1 MRGLAWAQMR
11 AHAGRYVASVLAV
24 VVAVAFIV
32 ATLTL
37 NSTVKAG
44 VTDSLAGQYATT
56 DVVVTGNVGTSGT
69 AATVA
74 AVPGVRAVADDVS
87 ASAKIGRIGEGTSW
101 GSVMSLSDD
110 PGLRW
115 QQLADGR
122 FPGAV
127 GEVAVPANSDIPLGS
142 RITVTPLGGAAVTA
156 AVATV
161 VGRIDLAGTAQQL
174 NGTTVYATT
183 AQLGGWT
190 AGSGAHELR
199 VAGDGSLSQ
208 TQLAER
214 VRTLLPADV
223 TVETAARQAELAS
236 QQFLGDS
243 DVLASVLLAFG
254 AIAVVVAGLVI
265 ANTFAVLLAART
277 RELALL
283 RCVGATATQV
293 RGSVRVEAAGVGVVA
308 SVLGV
313 GLGVLTA
320 WTVAQVATAA
330 DVPIPLRGLSVTPV
344 TVLVGI
350 VVGVVMTMV
359 AASAPGRAAT
369 RVSPLAALQPLESA
383 PEAVS
388 VSRTRRIGGT
398 LALLAGVGLL
408 AVGVTA
414 AQVLIAC
421 AGGLLTFVAIVVL
434 SQRIVP
440 AVVAGVG
447 ALVARFGG
455 PVGVLAAGNAGR
467 NPRRTAATATA
478 LLIGVTL
485 TSTLVV
491 GIAVTK
497 ASAPGAVDDQFPVDV
512 TVRAHAAAGLPTALS
527 DTVRRLD
534 GVAVVSPLG
543 TAEVALPDGRSL
555 SATVVDA
562 AAARAALRTDIDLPA
577 PGQLL
582 LGPDERHRFGLAV
595 GDRVVL
601 SGDAG
606 RTEVTVGGGVDGAPV
621 LMDRS
626 TLAALSS
633 HMIDDQ
639 LWIRLADGSGD
650 GASRAI
656 QDEITSLADEL
667 APGAEVG
674 GSLAMRATLETV
686 LDTLLLIVAG
696 LLSVAV
702 VIALIGVGNTMAL
715 SVLERRR
722 ESGLLRALGLTRS
735 GLRSLLLWEALLI
748 AGVAA
753 AVGAVLGLAFGITG
767 AASLFGFDDLE
778 LGTLPWLTLAAIVAG
793 GGGAGVV
800 AALLPARR
808 AAGTAPVAA
817 LA

>member
-24 VVAVAFIV
+24 VIAVAFIV
-32 ATLTL
+32 ATLAL
-37 NSTVKAG
+37 NSTVEDG

-56 DVVVTGNVGTSGT
+56 DAVVTGPVD
-69 AATVA
+69 AAAVA
-74 AVPGVRAVADDVS
+74 AVPGVRAVADDIA
-87 ASAKIGRIGEGTSW
+87 ASAKVGRPGESASW
-101 GSVMSLSDD
+101 GSAVSLSED

-115 QQLADGR
+115 QRLSDGR
-122 FPGAV
+122 FPAAL
-127 GEVAVPANSDIPLGS
+127 GEVAVPTSAGIPLGGEV
-142 RITVTPLGGAAVTA
+142 TVTALGGERTTA

-174 NGTTVYATT
+174 DGTTVYATT
-183 AQLGGWT
+183 AQLNAWTGGV
-190 AGSGAHELR
+190 GSHEIR

-214 VRTLLPADV
+214 LRSFLPADA
-223 TVETAARQAELAS
+223 TVETGARQAELAS
-236 QQFLGDS
+236 QRFLGDA
-243 DVLASVLLAFG
+243 DLLASVLLAFG

-313 GLGVLTA
+313 GLGVLAA
-320 WTVAQVATAA
+320 WAVARLATAA
-330 DVPIPLRGLSVTPV
+330 DVPIPLHGVSVTPV

-350 VVGVVMTMV
+350 AVGVAMTMV

-383 PEAVS
+383 PEAVA
-388 VSRTRRIGGT
+388 VSRSRRIGGT
-398 LALLAGVGLL
+398 AALLAGVGIL
-408 AVGVTA
+408 AAGVA
-414 AQVLIAC
+414 GAQVLIAC

-447 ALVARFGG
+447 AVVGRFGG
-455 PVGVLAAGNAGR
+455 PVGLLAAGNAGR

-512 TVRAHAAAGLPTALS
+512 TVASHTAPGLPAEFI

-534 GVAVVSPLG
+534 GVAAAAPLG
-543 TAEVALPDGRSL
+543 TAEVTLPDGTAL
-555 SATVVDA
+555 SAVGVDVA
-562 AAARAALRTDIDLPA
+562 AVRATLRTDIDLPA
-577 PGQLL
+577 AGQLL
-582 LGPDERHRFGLAV
+582 LGPDERRRSGLAA

-601 SGDAG
+601 SGNAG
-606 RTEVTVGGGVDGAPV
+606 RSEVTVGTGVDGAPV
-621 LMDRS
+621 LLDRR

-633 HMIDDQ
+633 QVVDDQ
-639 LWIRLADGSGD
+639 LWIRLSDGLGADG
-650 GASRAI
+650 RAV
-656 QDEITSLADEL
+656 QDEITSLADRM
-667 APGAEVG
+667 APGSEVG
-674 GSLAMRATLETV
+674 GSLAMRATLDTV

-753 AVGAVLGLAFGITG
+753 ALGVVLGLAFGITG
-767 AASLFGFDDLE
+767 SAALFGFDDLQ

-793 GGGAGVV
+793 GGLAGVI